1 MRAGEVRYS
10 RAQIVDVDVMEKRL
24 GSLPVIAEFSRRL
37 DIAGVID
44 RACPIRDIAYATHGQ
59 VIEILVANRLTS
71 PKAMVG
77 VMGWAKQWA
86 VGEVYGVRAGV
97 LDDDRLARAL
107 DAIAPHT
114 EQIIGSVGATAIDV
128 FGIDVARLHWD
139 MTSISL
145 YGAYDER
152 DQRYPAPG
160 YGHPKDRRTD
170 LKQIQ
175 AGIAVTAD
183 GGIPVWHRAYD
194 GGAGEVAQV
203 VDAMT
208 HLKTLAGTRDFLM
221 IGDSKLISYGN
232 VTAMADQHVTFIAP
246 LAAARVPAG
255 LFASLDPSKATVVEY
270 VAQRDEGTP
279 ADKRCVYR
287 VLEDVHELAGPRK
300 RDPMVRLRR
309 ILVHSTANQQAAQR
323 NRAAKLERA
332 KADLDKLVR
341 TAGTRHYP
349 DHAAVT
355 AKAADIA
362 RSRKVQ
368 AYLKTD
374 IGTTPEGTPTFAWTF
389 DQQAIDAETETDGWH
404 ALLTN
409 LHPAHA
415 DTAEV
420 LRRYKTQP
428 TVERRYGTIKGP
440 LAVAPIFLQHNRR
453 ITALIT
459 VICLALLIFC
469 LIEREIRQNLA
480 PETEI
485 VGFYPQD
492 NRGMRPTGRLIL
504 EALNDW
510 LRLIPAHGNRPPRIP
525 KPGWLQQQLLDLL
538 NIDITR
544 LARG

>member
-1 MRAGEVRYS
+1 MRVGEVGYA
-10 RAQIVDVDVMEKRL
+10 RAQIVELEVMEKRL

-37 DIAGVID
+37 DIAGVVD
-44 RACPIRDIAYATHGQ
+44 RVCPIRDIAYATHGQ
-59 VIEILVANRLTS
+59 VIEVLIANRLTS

-77 VMGWAKQWA
+77 VMGWAKGWA
-86 VGEVYGVRAGV
+86 VAETYGVRAGI

-114 EQIIGSVGATAIDV
+114 EQIIGSVGAKAIDA

-145 YGAYDER
+145 YGAYDTVEE
-152 DQRYPAPG
+152 QFPAPG

-175 AGIAVTAD
+175 AGIAVSTD

-232 VTAMADQHVTFIAP
+232 VTAMAGQQVTFIAP
-246 LAAARVPAG
+246 LAAARVPQG
-255 LFASLDPSKATVVEY
+255 LFAGLDLQEAAIVEY
-270 VAQRDEGTP
+270 VAQRDEGKP

-300 RDPMVRLRR
+300 SDPVVKLRR
-309 ILVHSTANQQAAQR
+309 ILVHATANQQAAER
-323 NRAAKLERA
+323 NRATKLERA
-332 KADLDKLVR
+332 RHDLDKLTR
-341 TAGTRHYP
+341 TAGSRHYP
-349 DHAAVT
+349 DHAAV
-355 AKAADIA
+355 ASKAADIA
-362 RSRKVQ
+362 RTRKVL
-368 AYLKTD
+368 AYPKTD
-374 IGTTPEGTPTFAWTF
+374 IGTTPDGTPTFAWSF
-389 DQQAIDAETETDGWH
+389 DHTAIDAEAETDGWY

-409 LHPAHA
+409 LHPATT
-415 DTAEV
+415 DTAEI
-420 LRRYKTQP
+420 LRRYKAQP
-428 TVERRYGTIKGP
+428 MVERRYGTIKGP

-459 VICLALLIFC
+459 IICLALLIFC
-469 LIEREIRQNLA
+469 LIEREVRKNLA
-480 PETEI
+480 PETDI

-492 NRGMRPTGRLIL
+492 NRGMRPTTRLIL
-504 EALNDW
+504 ETLNDW
-510 LRLIPAHGNRPPRIP
+510 LRLIPAHHNRPPKIP
-525 KPGWLQQQLLDLL
+525 KPGWLQQQQLDLL
-538 NIDITR
+538 DVDITR
-544 LARG
+544 IRRT